1 MSSITISLPDDKLAK
16 INQLALDMGISPEE
30 FLQIS
35 IKDWLDSP
43 ANDFVKA
50 SKYVLAKNA
59 ELYHRLAWLGT

>member
-59 ELYHRLAWLGT
+59 ELYHRLA